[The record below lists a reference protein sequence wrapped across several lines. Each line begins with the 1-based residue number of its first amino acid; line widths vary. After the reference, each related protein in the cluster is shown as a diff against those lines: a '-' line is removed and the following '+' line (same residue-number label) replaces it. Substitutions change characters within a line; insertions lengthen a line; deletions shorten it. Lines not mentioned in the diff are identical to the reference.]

1 MTSNGLISLCL
12 ATALT
17 LQGVDAVCAESGKVS
32 IDRKAVVSRHDI
44 SISATLPQSPGQV
57 GNGKFAFGLDISGLQ
72 SFVPF
77 YMISEW

>member
-17 LQGVDAVCAESGKVS
+17 LQGVDAVCADTGNGS
-32 IDRKAVVSRHDI
+32 IDRRAVVSRHDI
-44 SISATLPQSPGQV
+44 SISSTLPQSPGQV

-77 YMISEW
+77 STLSD